1 MKDLYIIVKIE
12 VKKRLLFRSP
22 DYWWSGMKLESQP
35 TIILDVLAAK
45 MPDKE
50 NNRILVQTGSM
61 SVISGQHFQLD
72 HANYGAFSLKYRF
85 ISTT

>member
-1 MKDLYIIVKIE
+1 
-12 VKKRLLFRSP
+12 
-22 DYWWSGMKLESQP
+22 MKLESQP

-45 MPDKE
+45 MPDRE

-72 HANYGAFSLKYRF
+72 HANCGAFSLKYRF

>member
-1 MKDLYIIVKIE
+1 VVVRE
-12 VKKRLLFRSP
+12 EF
-22 DYWWSGMKLESQP
+22 GMETN
-35 TIILDVLAAK
+35 TIILNLLAGK
-45 MPDKE
+45 IPNRE

-72 HANYGAFSLKYRF
+72 HANSGAFSLKYRF